1 MNAPVFFAAASAN
14 ANKAELLYVWGQAT
28 PEAKVIIVCL
38 LVFSI
43 TAWTVMIGK
52 AVQMRRAKKL
62 NLFRHGNQMALISL
76 RNAKLVRFHKNRSH
90 WLINGIN
97 IP

>member
-14 ANKAELLYVWGQAT
+14 ANKAELPYLWGQAT
-28 PEAKVIIVCL
+28 PEAKVIIFCL

-62 NLFRHGNQMALISL
+62 RTTPYAASTPISIGATADAYEAIAEML
-76 RNAKLVRFHKNRSH
+76 KDGSL
-90 WLINGIN
+90 
-97 IP
+97 